1 MKSLFANCKL
11 PVGMSKIFLK
21 IATIVLMSAIFTACL
36 KVPLTNPGTGTGGK
50 YDGVYD
56 FSFVTS
62 TPSGNQTIVL
72 PAGFFIVKNGVI
84 SSSDNTLSGKVL
96 DDFGNVQ
103 FTGPCPINNGTAN
116 FTGILDALAAPKAG
130 HGNYTCQIGGITRT
144 WRAYNGK

>member
-1 MKSLFANCKL
+1 MKALFANGKL
-11 PVGMSKIFLK
+11 PVRLHKIFLN
-21 IATIVLMSAIFTACL
+21 IAPLVLMSVIFTACL
-36 KVPLTNPGTGTGGK
+36 KQKLTNPVTGGK
-50 YDGVYD
+50 YDAVYD

-62 TPSGNQTIVL
+62 TPGGNQTIVL

-116 FTGILDALAAPKAG
+116 FTGILNAGNPKFG
-130 HGNYTCQIGGITRT
+130 QGNYTCQIGGITRT

>member
-1 MKSLFANCKL
+1 MKSLFANCML
-11 PVGMSKIFLK
+11 PVGMNKIFLN
-21 IATIVLMSAIFTACL
+21 IATIVLMSTIFTACL
-36 KVPLTNPGTGTGGK
+36 KAPLTNPDTGGK

-72 PAGFFIVKNGVI
+72 PAGFFIVKKGVI
-84 SSSDNTLSGKVL
+84 SSSDNTLSGTVL

-116 FTGILDALAAPKAG
+116 FTGMLNALSGPKFG
-130 HGNYTCQIGGITRT
+130 QGNYTCQIGGITRT